1 MEGLKVLLAE
11 DNIVN
16 QKIAGFIFARLGVV
30 FDIASNGQEAF
41 EMYQQQQYDLIL
53 MDMQMP
59 VMDGLEATRKIRLFE
74 KASAHPHKTFI
85 VALTANDIS
94 EKKQDCIESGMND
107 FMEKPFQEDVLRELF
122 SRTYK
127 ISFGLR

>member
-16 QKIAGFIFARLGVV
+16 QKIAGFMFARLGVV

-41 EMYQQQQYDLIL
+41 EMYQQKRYDLIF

-59 VMDGLEATRKIRLFE
+59 VMDGLEATRKIR
-74 KASAHPHKTFI
+74 
-85 VALTANDIS
+85 
-94 EKKQDCIESGMND
+94 
-107 FMEKPFQEDVLRELF
+107 
-122 SRTYK
+122 
-127 ISFGLR
+127 

>member
-16 QKIAGFIFARLGVV
+16 QKIAGFMFARLGVV

-41 EMYQQQQYDLIL
+41 EMYQQKRYDLIF

-59 VMDGLEATRKIRLFE
+59 VMDGLEATRKIRSFE
-74 KASAHPHKTFI
+74 EALDHSHKSFI

-94 EKKQDCIESGMND
+94 EKKQDCIEAGMND
-107 FMEKPFQEDVLRELF
+107 FMEKPFQEGILRELF
-122 SRTYK
+122 SR
-127 ISFGLR
+127 SFN